1 MKSTILT
8 TLAALLVSATAR
20 GGLKKKK
27 SETAE
32 DVKLDPIM
40 DFDTFAFVYGRE
52 YKNET
57 ELEVRRQI
65 YGENSQY
72 IASQNDFFI
81 TGSST
86 FYAGVNNFTDLTS
99 EVRGNKEDLKEEGT
113 TLGTNYS
120 PKHCKIS
127 WQNEKNP
134 FVGICRSLAC
144 STRRRSLGGGWV
156 GVRRTGTYQHLVVHF
171 GFTCS
176 SRLAHK
182 GRGERCERPGPMRLL
197 LGFLRPI
204 CRPRER
210 PCHRLRKFG
219 FLK

>member
-72 IASQNDFFI
+72 IASQNDFYM

-127 WQNEKNP
+127 WQNEKKNP
-134 FVGICRSLAC
+134 L
-144 STRRRSLGGGWV
+144 
-156 GVRRTGTYQHLVVHF
+156 
-171 GFTCS
+171 
-176 SRLAHK
+176 
-182 GRGERCERPGPMRLL
+182 
-197 LGFLRPI
+197 
-204 CRPRER
+204 
-210 PCHRLRKFG
+210 
-219 FLK
+219 

>member
-127 WQNEKNP
+127 WQNETL
-134 FVGICRSLAC
+134 CRNLSQLT
-144 STRRRSLGGGWV
+144 SQTLGRWLGGGPKNRKLFPFRLPTL
-156 GVRRTGTYQHLVVHF
+156 GCPFRTYLMKSIGAQRTW
-171 GFTCS
+171 
-176 SRLAHK
+176 
-182 GRGERCERPGPMRLL
+182 
-197 LGFLRPI
+197 
-204 CRPRER
+204 
-210 PCHRLRKFG
+210 
-219 FLK
+219 